1 MCSHEGRWA
10 ERRRWY
16 NPAMIDPRRPRRWL
30 RFSLRT
36 LLVVM
41 TVLAVWMGRQLSWVR
56 ERETLLSAV
65 LERGDA
71 WIDAAPARWQT
82 PARLPFG
89 WRLFGAEPLATIWI
103 QNRGFDKGGTL
114 TADEFLVGSEEA
126 RRLRAA
132 FPEAYIHIKQY
143 RGQYAPEL
151 WVIDDPNKGNVELPD
166 DQYTLS
172 DLRQFKQTH
181 PESDVW
187 LIERGRAAAW

>member
-1 MCSHEGRWA
+1 MSIARTQ
-10 ERRRWY
+10 
-16 NPAMIDPRRPRRWL
+16 RRWL

-41 TVLAVWMGRQLSWVR
+41 TVLGVWMGRQLSWVR
-56 ERETLLSAV
+56 ERDALLSDV
-65 LERGDA
+65 LARGDA
-71 WIDAAPARWQT
+71 WTDAIPARWQT

-103 QNRGFDKGGTL
+103 QNRGFDKGETL
-114 TADEFLVGSEEA
+114 VADEFLVGSDEA

-151 WVIDDPNKGNVELPD
+151 WVIDDPKKRNIELPD
-166 DQYTLS
+166 DRYSLD
-172 DLRQFKQTH
+172 DLRQFTKNH
-181 PESDVW
+181 PDSDVW
-187 LIERGRAAAW
+187 LVESQIATN